1 MAEQVLDRDLRK
13 RINGEIVVFEKGMT
27 HDEVRSKYQSLTGG
41 FIPGLAAGW
50 ETLKGSVG
58 AIPDVLVGDIFGSQ
72 EAIDQAGKE
81 YEESDKAR
89 AKALPSGT
97 DHKDVISAY
106 QRDGVLGAIPEA
118 YRFSAES
125 IAQSIPYVAPS
136 MIATKVGSSSLGLGV
151 ASYLAKA
158 TPYLARAAVS
168 VPIPV
173 LKAGLGI
180 AAGVGTLAL
189 QFFGDNMQRQYE
201 TAKAENPEEKVTP
214 EDLNTFTAA
223 LAAAPQAGMD
233 YIVIALTGGVGRG
246 PQIAAARSLKES
258 LGAVGAT
265 AKAASAPTLGQAA
278 RASFAD
284 SAFEFPTEM
293 VQTILERAQAGLS
306 ISPQDAEFVEEMIAT
321 VAGTIP
327 VAGAF
332 GAYGTQRSYRAN
344 KKAYKDWEKLS
355 EEEKTIRNDYE
366 KRRESSL
373 QSEYDNSRR
382 IYAQNV
388 REVQSKFNEAGRESV
403 ENRRDLEQGVQD
415 AKDAVEF
422 SVDDVFEAADSRNI
436 KTDDKAFRA
445 FVYRTTN
452 GQTNDINEAD
462 QDALR
467 AMRTILTGFTIQNY
481 YDAETEEG
489 VSVPSFT
496 SEEVESVIKGLKSG
510 SRITPEVVR
519 KKLHEKFFSKAK
531 GTGNLVDFTDSESSN
546 DIASSIIEEM
556 KMKGYAVEDEN
567 GNVKAR
573 KPKYTESQYR
583 DLMEKAYKDGSINL
597 RDYEQITGRFGEKN
611 FESFLGDAVVRGD
624 MPQRQPASMG
634 DGEFAPL
641 VFRAAFSEDA
651 AEQGGNLEPVVGPDG
666 RPVIRADK
674 DQKEEIKRRITA
686 GNTVTEVVG
695 ANGYFI
701 RDENDQIVG
710 GATSKE
716 EANKEAN
723 FLNENRAK
731 YKIVDQETGNPTYG
745 TKSKLNKIIKKS
757 KGIPE
762 YLRRTARAPDYKE
775 VELVEGSFSV
785 DNSKSEGFAVRQFLS
800 PGLKVKSRETGELVD
815 AGESFGP
822 RRPNVTEISFAP
834 DIKTASSVEFEF
846 AKEMMP
852 GASNWDKKADE
863 VGKAKRAD
871 LQQLFD
877 DEGRQFRPPSF
888 ADVLQ
893 GEVLSDP
900 SRPTEISKRAKVL
913 KEIPEGSRAKGEEV
927 LKIIENKLKEA
938 NLDKALIGT
947 VMNKIERVGADGE
960 VEAVGEGSYS
970 PNDDGFRRIAIS
982 LDQIKDAKTAEEIR
996 IAVASIMD
1004 HEIVHAMRDLDLFTT
1019 QEWNVLSISTYR
1031 VKNRDGVT
1039 FFDQASE
1046 KYAGN
1051 STEYILEEAVAE
1063 MYRQYYSVPEVRR
1076 QIAGQ
1081 PRTLLERMAIFMEK
1095 LYNAMSGAGFVT
1107 AADAISGMKKIQAR
1121 EAGEVRTIQRDRNAL
1136 VSSAIEVEE
1145 AEEEVAGQAVAES
1158 VISDT
1163 EADPEVRAELGR
1175 APIDSNA
1182 DIRTGPIEAERFS
1195 AAFSEGNVPET
1206 ILADKIDVSG
1216 MKKLPGGTTRDVYVI
1231 GNRVLKVARN
1241 PRGLEQNQS
1250 MRFGDKGIV
1259 GFALPEMFEVG
1270 KDYVVTENVP
1280 RNDKETRRFLKPLK
1294 DFSPKDF
1301 EDKTT
1306 DLQNAMDT
1314 MGLDGFLNY
1323 DLLWNDFTAFRNW
1336 GQRANGEFV
1345 LVDEGALNRSI
1356 TSTSKPAEW
1365 AVADWSDIKTR
1376 RRQAKRKSAEPVYNA
1391 EGERLSAVPL
1401 APGTAPIPDGHFRFF
1416 HYTAADPKTI
1426 RRDGIDISFAKG
1438 EMSGEPNQI
1447 WATREAPEKVFKTYV
1462 EFSLP
1467 NDDPR
1472 IGGTIRRESLGIDAQ
1487 ATFTGSINPEDVIAV
1502 HERWHDQYRWIMNNP
1517 KKLKEVL
1524 EGKHD
1529 RLLAEDSP
1537 AGRAVSEIKNS
1548 ARSEERLPT
1557 VPNQGSARNSYE
1569 IPRVNENARAREDE
1583 RSQRSVLIAEGE
1595 VEPERLSSNNRDRV
1609 KKRKPRP
1616 DRDIEAIESQLF
1628 APPNEES
1635 WFETTQKALFDP
1647 DKRKE
1652 WMARFRMIFLNK
1664 FDYLEKVTREAG
1676 LKMKDNREILAST
1689 NSASL
1694 ALLSE
1699 RANSIVSAA
1708 INNGALIIRGGIA
1721 RIDPTKKSLKQ
1732 ALNPLFEKDEY
1743 LYRKWGT
1750 WMVANRAGRLIKDGK
1765 LTSLTSNE
1773 IDTINKDVASKGL
1786 LPMFEQVRNDY
1797 EQWNDALVDFMR
1809 DTGVVSEDLAR
1820 VFKKYGDYIPFYR
1833 NLDLDGKDEGGGVT
1847 PDVFKQILADEG
1859 IDLSLGA
1866 NRRLKTLFPTL
1877 TDQSQPKKL
1886 KGGDMQLSD
1895 PLTGI
1900 MQNLRA
1906 AVVAGTKNLAAQRVM
1921 IDAVDAEM
1929 ATEVFAD
1936 SDGRVDPGAYTVRV
1950 NGEEKY
1956 FTTTDRLL
1964 IDTLTA
1970 FTQGKVNVW
1979 PLFSAPAN
1987 FLRESV
1993 SRSPL
1998 FMLRNLLRDSM
2009 SVWVTSGANMTP
2021 VIDTMKKFTADL
2033 QGKGD
2038 GSYSILENSGVVGG
2052 YEYVFEPKAF
2062 EKDFRKKMRR
2072 EGMTIKG
2079 GSADTVGVVF
2089 SKIWDKLGETSQMSD
2104 AATRQAIYEDTLQ
2117 VSLNKGVGRAEAESE
2132 AIFQAMETLNFSRR
2146 GNSALLSAIMTSVPF
2161 LNARMQGLDVM
2172 YRGARGRYK
2181 SNRDGEN
2188 NALKSILARG
2198 GMIAFGTL
2206 IYTLLSH
2213 EDDEYKGASE
2223 TVRDQNWLIAGLRI
2237 PIPFEV
2243 GLIFKTG
2250 PERITRSFLGDD
2262 TLQDGFDALITG
2274 LVNTFEL
2281 PITGPQALAPIAE
2294 VLVNKNWFTGRPVV
2308 PEYMGNRP
2316 SGEQY
2321 KYYTAEYAK
2330 GLGETFNVS
2339 PLKIEHILN
2348 GYSGT
2353 MGSYLL
2359 SAVDS
2364 AYKMVNGIPIMMD
2377 WRSNEIPVIGALF
2390 QSADASTGQM
2400 QRWSDLIFSVR
2411 GIHASMQAART
2422 EDPDRYDRLS
2432 EKYGDI
2438 ISAKPRLDS
2447 INARIDKLRSARKA
2461 AYLSR
2466 TMTDDQK
2473 RRQLDSIDKQ
2483 IKGTLAGTED
2493 YRDLLPGPI
2502 PFFRDIN

>member
-1 MAEQVLDRDLRK
+1 MAGQVLEKDLRK

-27 HDEVRSKYQSLTGG
+27 HDEVRSRYQSLTGG
-41 FIPGLAAGW
+41 FLSGLSAGL
-50 ETLKGSVG
+50 ESLKGSVG

-89 AKALPSGT
+89 TQALPSAT
-97 DHKDVISAY
+97 DYKDVISAY
-106 QRDGVLGAIPEA
+106 QRDGALGAIPEA

-136 MIATKVGSSSLGLGV
+136 MVATKVGSSSFGLGI

-173 LKAGLGI
+173 LKAGLGV

-201 TAKAENPEEKVTP
+201 TAKAENPEEQVTP
-214 EDLNTFTAA
+214 EDLNTFSAA

-233 YIVIALTGGVGRG
+233 YIVIALTGGAGRG

-265 AKAASAPTLGQAA
+265 AKASTFPTLGQAA
-278 RASFAD
+278 RASIAD

-293 VQTILERAQAGLS
+293 LQTVLERAQAGLS

-355 EEEKTIRNDYE
+355 EEEKVIRNDYE
-366 KRRESSL
+366 KRRESSV
-373 QSEYDNSRR
+373 QAEYDNSVRM
-382 IYAQNV
+382 YGENV
-388 REVQSKFNEAGRESV
+388 REVQDKFNEAGRESV
-403 ENRRDLEQGVQD
+403 ENRRLIEQGVQE
-415 AKDAVEF
+415 AKDSIEF
-422 SVDDVFEAADSRNI
+422 SADDVFEAAESRNI
-436 KTDDKAFRA
+436 KTDDKAFKA

-467 AMRTILTGFTIQNY
+467 AMRTILTGFTIQDY

-496 SEEVESVIKGLKSG
+496 SEEFESVIKGLRSG
-510 SRITPEVVR
+510 SKITSEVVR
-519 KKLHEKFFSKAK
+519 KKLHDKFFSKAK
-531 GTGNLVDFTDSESSN
+531 GEDNLVDYTDSESSN

-556 KMKGYAVEDEN
+556 KTKGYAVENAN

-573 KPKYTESQYR
+573 KPKYTEGQYR
-583 DLMEKAYKDGSINL
+583 DLMERAYKDGSINL
-597 RDYEQITGRFGEKN
+597 RDYEQITGRFGQNN

-624 MPQRQPASMG
+624 MPQSQSSSMG

-666 RPVIRADK
+666 RPVIRTSR
-674 DQKEEIKRRITA
+674 DQQAEIKRRLTA

-701 RDENDQIVG
+701 RDENGQIVG
-710 GATSKE
+710 GATSKG

-731 YKIVDQETGNPTYG
+731 YKIIDQTTGNPTYG
-745 TKSKLNKIIKKS
+745 TKRKLNAIIQVS
-757 KGIPE
+757 KGGM
-762 YLRRTARAPDYKE
+762 TVQGRAAGFPDYTG
-775 VELVEGSFSV
+775 VTPELVEGSFSV

-800 PGLKVKSRETGELVD
+800 PGLKIKSRETGELVD
-815 AGESFGP
+815 TGESFGP
-822 RRPNVTEISFAP
+822 RRPKVTEISFAP
-834 DIKTASSVEFEF
+834 DVRTASSVEFEF

-863 VGKAKRAD
+863 EGKTKRAD

-893 GEVLSDP
+893 GEVLSAP
-900 SRPTEISKRAKVL
+900 SRPTEISKREKVL
-913 KEIPEGSRAKGEEV
+913 KAIPEGSRAKGEEV
-927 LKIIENKLKEA
+927 LKVIESKLKEA

-947 VMNKIERVGADGE
+947 VMERIEGVGTDGE
-960 VEAVGEGSYS
+960 VRSGEGSYS

-982 LDQIKDAKTAEEIR
+982 LDQIKDANTNEEIR

-1004 HEIVHAMRDLDLFTT
+1004 HEIVHAMRDLDLFTI
-1019 QEWNVLSISTYR
+1019 QEWNVLSTSAYR
-1031 VKNRDGVT
+1031 VKNKDGVT
-1039 FFDQASE
+1039 FFDQASQDYE
-1046 KYAGN
+1046 GN
-1051 STEYILEEAVAE
+1051 NTEYIIEEAVAE

-1081 PRTLLERMAIFMEK
+1081 PRTLIERMAIFMEK

-1121 EAGEVRTIQRDRNAL
+1121 EAGEVRTIQRDRNPL
-1136 VSSAIEVEE
+1136 VSQAIEVEE

-1158 VISDT
+1158 VVSDT
-1163 EADPEVRAELGR
+1163 PTDPETRAELGR
-1175 APIDSNA
+1175 DPLDANA
-1182 DIRTGPIEAERFS
+1182 DARTEDLDAERFS
-1195 AAFSEGNVPET
+1195 EPERLAFDRPYGYKVTNSNPLSFESMFVSDNGVRYQFNSDNSQGVWFTTFQAEGGFSQLET
-1206 ILADKIDVSG
+1206 FGVTGEEKFGAL
-1216 MKKLPGGTTRDVYVI
+1216 
-1231 GNRVLKVARN
+1231 RVLGTIRNILRDFITQEKPQGVYFTSSKSDGSGKGARSRIYK
-1241 PRGLEQNQS
+1241 RGIE
-1250 MRFGDKGIV
+1250 KI
-1259 GFALPEMFEVG
+1259 A
-1270 KDYVVTENVP
+1270 
-1280 RNDKETRRFLKPLK
+1280 KE
-1294 DFSPKDF
+1294 
-1301 EDKTT
+1301 
-1306 DLQNAMDT
+1306 
-1314 MGLDGFLNY
+1314 LNY
-1323 DLLWNDFTAFRNW
+1323 DI
-1336 GQRANGEFV
+1336 E
-1345 LVDEGALNRSI
+1345 I
-1356 TSTSKPAEW
+1356 TEDSNEVQFDMS
-1365 AVADWSDIKTR
+1365 
-1376 RRQAKRKSAEPVYNA
+1376 RKAEPVYNA

-1416 HYTAADPKTI
+1416 HYTAADPNAI
-1426 RRDGIDISFAKG
+1426 GREGIDISFARG
-1438 EMSGEPNQI
+1438 HLDSEPDQI
-1447 WATREAPEKVFKTYV
+1447 WATREAPEKVFKTFV

-1467 NDDPR
+1467 PDDPR
-1472 IGGTIRRESLGIDAQ
+1472 IGGTISREKLGIDSQ
-1487 ATFTGSINPEDVIAV
+1487 ATFTGSINPENIIAV
-1502 HERWHDQYRWIMNNP
+1502 HERWHDTYRWIMNNP
-1517 KKLKEVL
+1517 KKLEEVL
-1524 EGKHD
+1524 DGKHD
-1529 RLLAEDSP
+1529 RLLTEDSP
-1537 AGRAVSEIKNS
+1537 AGRATSEIKNS
-1548 ARSEERLPT
+1548 ARSEERLST

-1569 IPRVNENARAREDE
+1569 IPRVNDNARAREDE
-1583 RSQRSVLIAEGE
+1583 RSQRSVLIAEGD
-1595 VEPERLSSNNRDRV
+1595 VEPERLSSTNRDRV
-1609 KKRKPRP
+1609 KKREPRP
-1616 DRDIEAIESQLF
+1616 DRDIEAIESQMF

-1652 WMARFRMIFLNK
+1652 WMTRFRMIFLDK
-1664 FDYLEKVTREAG
+1664 YDYLAKVTREAG

-1694 ALLSE
+1694 ALLSD
-1699 RANSIVSAA
+1699 RANSIVAAA
-1708 INNGALIIRGGIA
+1708 INNGALVLRGGIA

-1750 WMVANRAGRLIKDGK
+1750 WMVANRAGRLVKNGM
-1765 LTSLTSNE
+1765 LTPLTSNE

-1797 EQWNDALVDFMR
+1797 EQWNDALVDFMK
-1809 DTGVVSEDLAR
+1809 DTGVINEDLAR

-1833 NLDLDGKDEGGGVT
+1833 NMDLDGNTDGEGGVT
-1847 PDVFKQILADEG
+1847 PEVFKKILEEEG

-1877 TDQSQPKKL
+1877 TDQNQPKKM

-1936 SDGRVDPGAYTVRV
+1936 SDGTVDAGAYTVRV

-1979 PLFSAPAN
+1979 PLFSMPAN

-1998 FMLRNLLRDSM
+1998 FMARNLVRDSM

-2038 GSYSILENSGVVGG
+2038 SSYSILENSGVVGG

-2072 EGMTIKG
+2072 EGMTLKA
-2079 GSADTVGVVF
+2079 GSADTVRAVF
-2089 SKIWDKLGETSQMSD
+2089 PKIWDKLGETSQMSD
-2104 AATRQAIYEDTLQ
+2104 AATRQVIYEDTLQ
-2117 VSLNKGVGRAEAESE
+2117 VLLNKGVGRAEAESE

-2146 GNSALLSAIMTSVPF
+2146 GNSAVLSAIMTAVPF

-2172 YRGARGRYK
+2172 YRGARGRYQ
-2181 SNRDGEN
+2181 SNRGGEN

-2198 GMIAFGTL
+2198 GMIAFATWM
-2206 IYTLLSH
+2206 YTLLSH

-2223 TVRDQNWLIAGLRI
+2223 TVRDQNWLIFGLRI

-2250 PERITRSFLGDD
+2250 PERITRLFLGDD
-2262 TLQDGFDALITG
+2262 TLQDGFDALLTG
-2274 LVNTFEL
+2274 LINTFEL
-2281 PITGPQALAPIAE
+2281 PITGPQALAPLAE

-2308 PEYMGNRP
+2308 PEYLGNRP

-2330 GLGETFNVS
+2330 ALGETFNVS

-2364 AYKMVNGIPIMMD
+2364 IYKMANGIPIMMD
-2377 WRSNEIPVIGALF
+2377 WRPNEVPVVGALF
-2390 QSADASTGQM
+2390 QSAEASTGQM

-2411 GIHASMQAART
+2411 GMHASLAAARK
-2422 EDPDRYDRLS
+2422 EDPERYERLN
-2432 EKYGDI
+2432 ERYGDI
-2438 ISAKPRLDS
+2438 ISVKPRLDR
-2447 INARIDKLRSARKA
+2447 INTRIDKLRSARKA
-2461 AYLSR
+2461 VYLSR
-2466 TMTDDQK
+2466 TMSDSDK
-2473 RRQLDSIDKQ
+2473 RREFDSIDKR
-2483 IKGTLAGTED
+2483 IKETLKGTEE
-2493 YRDLLPGPI
+2493 YRDLMPGPI